1 MEEVATTAAAPVMT
15 AMASINWGLI
25 FSILGALFAVVLGG
39 MGSSIGI
46 KVAGQKAAG
55 VLAEKPSM
63 FGSLV
68 TMVVLPG
75 SQGIY
80 GLLIAILILN
90 KIGALSGELVEL
102 TMSNGLSFLI
112 SGLIIGLLGL
122 TSAMFQGRVVAAAIG
137 GLARDESIFGGAITM
152 SVLIETYAI
161 FGLLI
166 SIFITNSALA

>member
-1 MEEVATTAAAPVMT
+1 MEEVATTAMPVLETAASV
-15 AMASINWGLI
+15 NWGFIL
-25 FSILGALFAVVLGG
+25 SIVGALFAVVLGG

-46 KVAGQKAAG
+46 KTAGQKAAG
-55 VLAEKPSM
+55 VLAEKPNM

-80 GLLIAILILN
+80 GLLIAIMILN
-90 KIGALSGELVEL
+90 KIGAMSGELVEL
-102 TMSNGLSFLI
+102 TVGNGIAFLLA
-112 SGLIIGLLGL
+112 GLIIGILGL
-122 TSAMFQGRVVAAAIG
+122 VSAMFQGRVVAAAIG

-166 SIFITNSALA
+166 SIFITGAALS

>member
-1 MEEVATTAAAPVMT
+1 MENNTIT
-15 AMASINWGLI
+15 MASSVDWGLML
-25 FSILGALFAVVLGG
+25 SLLGAFVAVIMAGL
-39 MGSSIGI
+39 GSSLGI
-46 KVAGQKAAG
+46 LSAGKKAAG

-80 GLLIAILILN
+80 GLLIAIMILN
-90 KIGALSGELVEL
+90 KIGAMSGKLVEL
-102 TMSNGLSFLI
+102 SLGNGLSFLI
-112 SGLIIGLLGL
+112 AGLIIGILGL
-122 TSAMFQGRVVAAAIG
+122 VTAVLQSRVVVASIK
-137 GLARDESIFGGAITM
+137 GLAKEESIFGGAITM

-166 SIFITNSALA
+166 SIFVVNSALA

>member
-1 MEEVATTAAAPVMT
+1 MSAV
-15 AMASINWGLI
+15 NWGLI

-46 KVAGQKAAG
+46 KLAGQKAAG

-90 KIGALSGELVEL
+90 QIGALGGEIVEL
-102 TMSNGLSFLI
+102 TMSNGLSFLVA
-112 SGLIIGLLGL
+112 GLIIGLLGL

>member
-1 MEEVATTAAAPVMT
+1 MENTTTLAT
-15 AMASINWGLI
+15 SIDWGLI
-25 FSILGALFAVVLGG
+25 LSLLGAFLAVVLAG

-46 KVAGQKAAG
+46 RTAGQKAAG

-80 GLLIAILILN
+80 GLLIAIMILN
-90 KIGALSGELVEL
+90 KIGAMSGNIVDL
-102 TMSNGLSFLI
+102 TIGNGLAFLI
-112 SGLIIGLLGL
+112 AGFIIGILGMV
-122 TSAMFQGRVVAAAIG
+122 TAIYQAKVVASSIA
-137 GLARDESIFGGAITM
+137 GLAKDESIFGGAITM

-166 SIFITNSALA
+166 SIFIVNAALA